1 MKARVEGKKK
11 TALCLLSVLKTS
23 ASGGLLSCSLF
34 SSHQNQNMSSADQD
48 LFDAWFRFADADGD
62 NVIGGADAVAF
73 FSRSGLP
80 QETLFKV
87 MNAS

>member
-1 MKARVEGKKK
+1 
-11 TALCLLSVLKTS
+11 
-23 ASGGLLSCSLF
+23 
-34 SSHQNQNMSSADQD
+34 MSSADQD
-48 LFDAWFRFADADGD
+48 LFDAWFRFADADRD

-87 MNAS
+87 WECFGSFLRGGGSFLVGGGSFLPLLHFDAD

>member
-1 MKARVEGKKK
+1 
-11 TALCLLSVLKTS
+11 
-23 ASGGLLSCSLF
+23 
-34 SSHQNQNMSSADQD
+34 MSSADQD
-48 LFDAWFRFADADGD
+48 LFDAWFRFADADRD

-87 MNAS
+87 WECIGSFLRGGGELSRRGGSFLPLLHFDAD